1 MGFDSTITLK
11 KLTSDNIASIEK
23 AASDIPNKIRNFIEL
38 MKLNVHEKLIDDV
51 NELMLGPTSQ
61 QVVSN
66 APFKFSTE
74 DHVLISAI
82 IELLK
87 SNYSRLFQIPNS
99 TPSNTMITFI
109 GEIFSKNEV
118 LPYFKMKADFFKAN

>member
-1 MGFDSTITLK
+1 MGFDS
-11 KLTSDNIASIEK
+11 DK

-61 QVVSN
+61 EVISN
-66 APFKFSTE
+66 TPFKFSIE

-87 SNYSRLFQIPNS
+87 TNDPWLFQIPNS
-99 TPSNTMITFI
+99 TPSNTTMTFI
-109 GEIFSKNEV
+109 GEIFSKSEV
-118 LPYFKMKADFFKAN
+118 LPYFKMKADFFKVI